1 MMFHQVLVILGV
13 AGAITMSEVATATA
27 ATKCA
32 SIQAQC
38 AVEIGGR
45 CDPATGRWEY
55 GRGLLG
61 RGTSGG
67 TNSRGAFDACVSRKL
82 GQRK

>member
-1 MMFHQVLVILGV
+1 MMVREVIIIFGA
-13 AGAITMSEVATATA
+13 AGAVAMSEVATATA
-27 ATKCA
+27 AAKCTN
-32 SIQAQC
+32 IQAQC

-45 CDPATGRWEY
+45 CDPVTGRWEY

-67 TNSRGAFDACVSRKL
+67 TNSRGAFDACISRKL

>member
-1 MMFHQVLVILGV
+1 MIFREAIVILGAAAAV
-13 AGAITMSEVATATA
+13 AVTVVTASA
-27 ATKCA
+27 AAKCT

-38 AVEIGGR
+38 AVEIGGH
-45 CDPATGRWEY
+45 CDPVTGRWEY
-55 GRGLLG
+55 GRGSLG

-67 TNSRGAFDACVSRKL
+67 TNSRGAFDACISRKL

>member
-1 MMFHQVLVILGV
+1 MMFRRVIAILAV
-13 AGAITMSEVATATA
+13 AAAIAMSEVATANA
-27 ATKCA
+27 AAKCT

-38 AVEIGGR
+38 AVEIGGH
-45 CDPATGRWEY
+45 CDPVTGRWEY

-67 TNSRGAFDACVSRKL
+67 TNTRGAFDACISRKL